1 MLNSFQVELIRAI
14 EKGELESI
22 RKLVI
27 GKYDVDKPLIP
38 LHDIPV
44 NPMSTRVPFPTIR
57 GPTPLVLAILHQRT
71 DIIEY
76 LIKEKHASLEFK
88 VGGLAPIHY
97 ACIIGNTDIIDIIIN
112 AGNQTNNCLEMQND
126 FAYTPLHLA
135 AANNHIKAVL
145 YLLKKGAQPS
155 ISQLKTK
162 PESLNTPL
170 HVAMRGNDT
179 AIAEALISKGA
190 STRDTNALSET
201 PKDTAKFFN
210 NKVMYEYLDK
220 VEKEEIAVRP
230 FEELCRTYL
239 DNSAS
244 ESETIKKLTQQVQ
257 ELTSRLEKLEGPQ

>member
-1 MLNSFQVELIRAI
+1 MLNAFQVNLIKAI
-14 EKGELESI
+14 ENGELEGI

-27 GKYDVDKPLIP
+27 GKYDVDKPLLP

-57 GPTPLVLAILHQRT
+57 GPTPLVLAILHERT

-97 ACIIGNTDIIDIIIN
+97 ACIIGNIDIIDIIIT
-112 AGNQTNNCLEMQND
+112 AGNQSINCLEMQND
-126 FAYTPLHLA
+126 FLYTPLHLA

-155 ISQLKTK
+155 INHLQNK
-162 PESLNTPL
+162 PESKNTPL

-179 AIAEALISKGA
+179 TIAEALISKGA
-190 STRDTNALSET
+190 SIKEANALGEI
-201 PKDTAKFFN
+201 PKKTAEYFN
-210 NKVMYEYLDK
+210 NKVMYDYLDK
-220 VEKEEIAVRP
+220 VEKNEIAVRP
-230 FEELCRTYL
+230 FDELCRTYL

-244 ESETIKKLTQQVQ
+244 ESETVKKLTQQVE
-257 ELTSRLEKLEGPQ
+257 ELTSRLEKLENPQ